1 MGANYDINCLYHV
14 YLGVKMKLNDEIIQ
28 SAEPKDKPYRLFD
41 GLGLY
46 IEVAPS
52 GTKAWRVK
60 YRFQGKEKRLSL
72 GIYPDISIELA
83 REKLAHEKEL
93 LANGIDPSEVRKKE
107 KSISQASTHQPVET
121 SADNVK
127 ENIKNESNQ
136 SVMEADAS
144 PETVNENLDH
154 SPHNND
160 LTDNS
165 SNEDHEIDG
174 NDDHS
179 IPDEILTSTSD
190 FFNDQVKTNK
200 PTNDSRHSQNQE
212 LETLEENEPSF
223 ERIIREWHL
232 TLTPEQDP
240 QRVIHLFEEHFI
252 FHLGS
257 LSIKDMNSEHFIDH
271 LTQYEARSKK
281 DLEAIEDLLNY
292 LPDIFLWAKSQ
303 GYQCKSINF
312 KYIANKFQKNQKLTH
327 SDSMQGKTM
336 AIALSFLSGLRAC
349 WNKSFVVVNSAIQ
362 NTRTTLKGIGKLGA
376 LKKWGHFNAVK
387 MIFSRLIKAF
397 VNLFMLF
404 SSIISII
411 YVYFFNLLK
420 KSTKVKLKPTF
431 STSGIFRSLKNLFA
445 SIQLNSL
452 NPKSM
457 ILGASNYFSS
467 HKKILIIV
475 LAIIAGLISSVV
487 MFEKP
492 SEGPKLQTN
501 DELLVQNPV
510 PANNSNDHIV
520 FSRNFGFNQNKIDL
534 KSDLEAKKIVEKI
547 NSENKPIQ
555 IVGYADARGSRL
567 YNLNLAHNRAV
578 EAYKSLISI
587 GLEAYLVDSIHASSP
602 LESATCL
609 EEQCLDFMKFEIIQI
624 K

>member
-1 MGANYDINCLYHV
+1 
-14 YLGVKMKLNDEIIQ
+14 MKLNDEMIQ

-93 LANGIDPSEVRKKE
+93 LANGIDPSEERKKE
-107 KSISQASTHQPVET
+107 KNTSQARTFQPDEALANN
-121 SADNVK
+121 SK
-127 ENIKNESNQ
+127 EKIKNESNQ
-136 SVMEADAS
+136 LVTDADALQ
-144 PETVNENLDH
+144 ETLNDNFNHASQSNDRVGDSSVKDNEID
-154 SPHNND
+154 SNND
-160 LTDNS
+160 
-165 SNEDHEIDG
+165 EINQD
-174 NDDHS
+174 
-179 IPDEILTSTSD
+179 LVTASTSD
-190 FFNDQVKTNK
+190 FFNDVVQTENPMTESSEISSNELKI
-200 PTNDSRHSQNQE
+200 QE
-212 LETLEENEPSF
+212 GNEPSF
-223 ERIIREWHL
+223 ERVVREWHL
-232 TLTPEQDP
+232 TLTSEQEPD
-240 QRVIHLFEEHFI
+240 RVIRLFEKHFI
-252 FHLGS
+252 PQLGR
-257 LSIKDMNSEHFIDH
+257 LSIKNMSSEHFVDH
-271 LTQYEARSKK
+271 LSQYAVLSKK
-281 DLEAIEDLLNY
+281 DSEELEVLLKY
-292 LPDIFLWAKSQ
+292 LPGLFVWAKTQ
-303 GYQCKSINF
+303 DYQCKSINF
-312 KYIANKFQKNQKLTH
+312 KYIANKFQKHQKLTH
-327 SDSMQGKTM
+327 SDSMQVKTM
-336 AIALSFLSGLRAC
+336 AKALSLLNGFRMLG
-349 WNKSFVVVNSAIQ
+349 NKSLVVIKLVVQ
-362 NTRTTLKGIGKLGA
+362 KTLSISKESTKLGA
-376 LKKWGHFNAVK
+376 LKNRGHFNIIK
-387 MIFSRLIKAF
+387 KILNRLLKAF
-397 VNLFMLF
+397 MNLFMLF
-404 SSIISII
+404 YSIISIT
-411 YVYFFNLLK
+411 YNNLFNLIK
-420 KSTKVKLKPTF
+420 KSPKVKLKPSF
-431 STSGIFRSLKNLFA
+431 PPKGIFSSLKNLFA

-457 ILGASNYFSS
+457 ILGASNYFAS

-475 LAIIAGLISSVV
+475 LAIMTGLITSFI

-492 SEGPKLQTN
+492 AEGPKLQTN
-501 DELLVQNPV
+501 DELVQSPV
-510 PANNSNDHIV
+510 PPNNSKDHMV

-534 KSDLEAKKIVEKI
+534 KSDLEAKKMVEKI

>member
-1 MGANYDINCLYHV
+1 MGANYDINCLYRV

-28 SAEPKDKPYRLFD
+28 VAEPKDKPYRLFD

-93 LANGIDPSEVRKKE
+93 LANGIDPSEERKKE
-107 KSISQASTHQPVET
+107 KSISQASTHQPIET
-121 SADNVK
+121 SADNLK

-136 SVMEADAS
+136 SAIDADAS
-144 PETVNENLDH
+144 QETVNDNLDH
-154 SPHNND
+154 SLQSND
-160 LTDNS
+160 HVEKS
-165 SNEDHEIDG
+165 PNEDHKIDR
-174 NDDHS
+174 NDNDS
-179 IPDEILTSTSD
+179 IPSD
-190 FFNDQVKTNK
+190 FFNDQVKTDK
-200 PTNDSRHSQNQE
+200 PTTDSSHLQSQE
-212 LETLEENEPSF
+212 LEILEENEPSF

-232 TLTPEQDP
+232 TLTSEKDP
-240 QRVIHLFEEHFI
+240 QRVIRLFEEHFI

-271 LTQYEARSKK
+271 LTQYEAGSKK
-281 DLEAIEDLLNY
+281 DSEAIEGLLNY

-327 SDSMQGKTM
+327 GDSVQGKTM
-336 AIALSFLSGLRAC
+336 AKALTLLRGLRAC
-349 WNKSFVVVNSAIQ
+349 WDKSLVIVNSIIQ
-362 NTRTTLKGIGKLGA
+362 NTRSKLKEIGKLGA
-376 LKKWGHFNAVK
+376 LKKWGHSNTGK
-387 MIFSRLIKAF
+387 IIFSRLIKAF

-411 YVYFFNLLK
+411 YVYFFNLIN
-420 KSTKVKLKPTF
+420 KSTKVKLKPSF
-431 STSGIFRSLKNLFA
+431 FVSGTFRSLKNLFT
-445 SIQLNSL
+445 SIQFNFL
-452 NPKSM
+452 NPKPM
-457 ILGASNYFSS
+457 ILGASNYFAS

-475 LAIIAGLISSVV
+475 LAIMGGLITSVV
-487 MFEKP
+487 IFEKP
-492 SEGPKLQTN
+492 SEGPKIETN
-501 DELLVQNPV
+501 DELMVQSPV
-510 PANNSNDHIV
+510 PTNNSKDHIV
-520 FSRNFGFNQNKIDL
+520 FSRKFGFNQNKIDL

-555 IVGYADARGSRL
+555 IIGYADARGSRL

-587 GLEAYLVDSIHASSP
+587 GLEVYLVDSIHASSP

>member
-1 MGANYDINCLYHV
+1 MGANYDINCLYRV

-28 SAEPKDKPYRLFD
+28 AAEPKDKPYRLFD

-93 LANGIDPSEVRKKE
+93 LANGIDPSEERKKE
-107 KSISQASTHQPVET
+107 KSISQASTHQPIET
-121 SADNVK
+121 SADNLK

-136 SVMEADAS
+136 SVIDADAS
-144 PETVNENLDH
+144 QETVNDNLDH
-154 SPHNND
+154 SLQSND
-160 LTDNS
+160 HVEKS
-165 SNEDHEIDG
+165 PNEDHKIDR
-174 NDDHS
+174 NDNDS
-179 IPDEILTSTSD
+179 IPSD
-190 FFNDQVKTNK
+190 FFNDQVKTDK
-200 PTNDSRHSQNQE
+200 PTTDSSHLQSQE
-212 LETLEENEPSF
+212 LEILEENEPSF

-232 TLTPEQDP
+232 TLTSEKDP
-240 QRVIHLFEEHFI
+240 QRVIRLFEEHFI

-271 LTQYEARSKK
+271 LTQYEAGSKK
-281 DLEAIEDLLNY
+281 DSEAIEDLLNY

-327 SDSMQGKTM
+327 GDSVQGKTM
-336 AIALSFLSGLRAC
+336 AKALTLLRGLRAC
-349 WNKSFVVVNSAIQ
+349 WDKSLVIVNSIIQ
-362 NTRTTLKGIGKLGA
+362 NTRSKLKEIGKLGA
-376 LKKWGHFNAVK
+376 LKKWGHYNVIK

-397 VNLFMLF
+397 INLFMLF
-404 SSIISII
+404 YSILSIS
-411 YVYFFNLLK
+411 YNYLFNLLK
-420 KSTKVKLKPTF
+420 KSIKLKLKPSF
-431 STSGIFRSLKNLFA
+431 SVNGNLHSIKNLFA
-445 SIQLNSL
+445 SVQFNSL
-452 NPKSM
+452 KPKLI
-457 ILGASNYFSS
+457 ILSASNYFVS

-475 LAIIAGLISSVV
+475 LAIMAGLIASIIF
-487 MFEKP
+487 FEKP
-492 SEGPKLQTN
+492 SEGPKLQIN
-501 DELLVQNPV
+501 NELLVQSPIT
-510 PANNSNDHIV
+510 ANKIMDYV
-520 FSRNFGFNQNKIDL
+520 LFSKNFEFNQNKIDL

-547 NSENKPIQ
+547 NSQNKPIY
-555 IVGYADARGSRL
+555 IVGYADARGSRI
-567 YNLNLAHNRAV
+567 YNLNLAHTRAM

-587 GLEAYLVDSIHASSP
+587 GLEAYLVESIYASSP
-602 LESATCL
+602 IQSSSCL
-609 EEQCLDFMKFEIIQI
+609 EEQCLDFMKFEIIQR

>member
-1 MGANYDINCLYHV
+1 MNIEFL
-14 YLGVKMKLNDEIIQ
+14 LGVKLKLDDEIIR

-52 GTKAWRVK
+52 GTKAWRLK

-83 REKLAHEKEL
+83 REKLAHEKGL
-93 LANGIDPSEVRKKE
+93 LANGIDPSEERKKE
-107 KSISQASTHQPVET
+107 KSISQASTHQSIET
-121 SADNVK
+121 SADNLK

-136 SVMEADAS
+136 SVIDADAS
-144 PETVNENLDH
+144 QETVNDNLDH
-154 SPHNND
+154 SLQSND
-160 LTDNS
+160 HVEKS
-165 SNEDHEIDG
+165 PNEDHKIDR
-174 NDDHS
+174 NDNDS
-179 IPDEILTSTSD
+179 IPSD
-190 FFNDQVKTNK
+190 FFNDQVKTDK
-200 PTNDSRHSQNQE
+200 PTIDSSHLQSQE
-212 LETLEENEPSF
+212 LEILEENEPSF

-232 TLTPEQDP
+232 TLTSEKDP
-240 QRVIHLFEEHFI
+240 QRVIRLFEEYFI

-271 LTQYEARSKK
+271 LTQYEALSKK
-281 DLEAIEDLLNY
+281 DSEAIEDLLSY

-327 SDSMQGKTM
+327 GDSVQGKTM
-336 AIALSFLSGLRAC
+336 AKALTLLRGLRAC
-349 WNKSFVVVNSAIQ
+349 WDKSLVIVNSIIQ
-362 NTRTTLKGIGKLGA
+362 NTRSKLKEIGKLGA
-376 LKKWGHFNAVK
+376 LKKWGHSNTGK
-387 MIFSRLIKAF
+387 IIFSRLIKAF

-411 YVYFFNLLK
+411 YVYFFNLIK
-420 KSTKVKLKPTF
+420 KSTKVKLKPSF
-431 STSGIFRSLKNLFA
+431 FVSGTFRSLKNLFT
-445 SIQLNSL
+445 SIQFNFL
-452 NPKSM
+452 NPKPM
-457 ILGASNYFSS
+457 ILGASNYFAS

-475 LAIIAGLISSVV
+475 LAIMGGLITSVV
-487 MFEKP
+487 IFEKP
-492 SEGPKLQTN
+492 AEGPKIETN
-501 DELLVQNPV
+501 DELMVQSPV
-510 PANNSNDHIV
+510 PTNNSKDHIV
-520 FSRNFGFNQNKIDL
+520 FSRKFGFNQNKIDL

-567 YNLNLAHNRAV
+567 YNLNLAHNRAM

-587 GLEAYLVDSIHASSP
+587 GLEAYLVDSIYASSP
-602 LESATCL
+602 LESASCL
-609 EEQCLDFMKFEIIQI
+609 EEQCLDFMKFDIIQI

>member
-1 MGANYDINCLYHV
+1 MIKCKQTSQRL
-14 YLGVKMKLNDEIIQ
+14 IQ
-28 SAEPKDKPYRLFD
+28 VIL
-41 GLGLY
+41 
-46 IEVAPS
+46 
-52 GTKAWRVK
+52 
-60 YRFQGKEKRLSL
+60 
-72 GIYPDISIELA
+72 
-83 REKLAHEKEL
+83 
-93 LANGIDPSEVRKKE
+93 
-107 KSISQASTHQPVET
+107 
-121 SADNVK
+121 
-127 ENIKNESNQ
+127 Q
-136 SVMEADAS
+136 S
-144 PETVNENLDH
+144 
-154 SPHNND
+154 
-160 LTDNS
+160 
-165 SNEDHEIDG
+165 
-174 NDDHS
+174 
-179 IPDEILTSTSD
+179 
-190 FFNDQVKTNK
+190 
-200 PTNDSRHSQNQE
+200 QE
-212 LETLEENEPSF
+212 LETLKENEPSF
-223 ERIIREWHL
+223 ERVIREWHL
-232 TLTPEQDP
+232 TLTAEQDP

-271 LTQYEARSKK
+271 LTQNEARSKK
-281 DLEAIEDLLNY
+281 DSEVIEDLLNY

-336 AIALSFLSGLRAC
+336 AIALTVLSGLRAC
-349 WNKSFVVVNSAIQ
+349 WNKSFVVVNSIIQ
-362 NTRTTLKGIGKLGA
+362 NTRSTLKEISRLGA
-376 LKKWGHFNAVK
+376 FKKWGHFNAVK

-404 SSIISII
+404 YSIISIT
-411 YVYFFNLLK
+411 YNYLFNLLK
-420 KSTKVKLKPTF
+420 KTTKVKLKPSF
-431 STSGIFRSLKNLFA
+431 SVNYIFSSLKNLFT

-457 ILGASNYFSS
+457 ILGPSNYFYS

-475 LAIIAGLISSVV
+475 LAIITGLISSVV

-492 SEGPKLQTN
+492 AESPKLQTN
-501 DELLVQNPV
+501 DELLVQSPV
-510 PANNSNDHIV
+510 PANNNHIV

-534 KSDLEAKKIVEKI
+534 KSDLEAKKIVETI

-555 IVGYADARGSRL
+555 IVGYADARGSKL

-609 EEQCLDFMKFEIIQI
+609 EEKCLDFMKFEIIQI

>member
-1 MGANYDINCLYHV
+1 MNIEFL
-14 YLGVKMKLNDEIIQ
+14 LGVKLKLDDEIIR

-52 GTKAWRVK
+52 GTKAWRLK

-83 REKLAHEKEL
+83 REKLAHEKGL
-93 LANGIDPSEVRKKE
+93 LANGIDPSEERKKE
-107 KSISQASTHQPVET
+107 KSISQASTHQSIET
-121 SADNVK
+121 SADNLK

-136 SVMEADAS
+136 SVIDADAS
-144 PETVNENLDH
+144 QETVNDNLDH
-154 SPHNND
+154 SLQSND
-160 LTDNS
+160 HVEKS
-165 SNEDHEIDG
+165 PNEDHKIDR
-174 NDDHS
+174 NDNDS
-179 IPDEILTSTSD
+179 IPSD
-190 FFNDQVKTNK
+190 FFNDQVKTDK
-200 PTNDSRHSQNQE
+200 PTTDSSHLQSQE
-212 LETLEENEPSF
+212 LEILEENEPSF

-232 TLTPEQDP
+232 TLTSEKDP
-240 QRVIHLFEEHFI
+240 QRVIRLFEEYFI

-271 LTQYEARSKK
+271 LTQYEALSKK
-281 DLEAIEDLLNY
+281 DSEAIEDLLSY

-327 SDSMQGKTM
+327 GDSVQGKTM
-336 AIALSFLSGLRAC
+336 AKALTLLRGLRAC
-349 WNKSFVVVNSAIQ
+349 WDKSLVIVNSIIQ
-362 NTRTTLKGIGKLGA
+362 NTRSKLKEIGKLGA
-376 LKKWGHFNAVK
+376 LKKWGHSNTGK
-387 MIFSRLIKAF
+387 IIFSRLIKAF

-411 YVYFFNLLK
+411 YVYFFNLIK
-420 KSTKVKLKPTF
+420 KSTKVKLKPSF
-431 STSGIFRSLKNLFA
+431 FVSGTFRSLKNLFT
-445 SIQLNSL
+445 SIQFNFL
-452 NPKSM
+452 NPKPM
-457 ILGASNYFSS
+457 ILGASNYFAS

-475 LAIIAGLISSVV
+475 LAIMGGLITSVV
-487 MFEKP
+487 IFEKP
-492 SEGPKLQTN
+492 AEGPKIETN
-501 DELLVQNPV
+501 DELMVQSPV
-510 PANNSNDHIV
+510 PTNNSKDHIV
-520 FSRNFGFNQNKIDL
+520 FSRKFGFNQNKIDL

-567 YNLNLAHNRAV
+567 YNLNLAHNRAM

-587 GLEAYLVDSIHASSP
+587 GLEAYLVDSIYASSP
-602 LESATCL
+602 LESASCL
-609 EEQCLDFMKFEIIQI
+609 EEQCLDFMKFDIIQI

>member
-1 MGANYDINCLYHV
+1 MGANYDIKCLYHV

-83 REKLAHEKEL
+83 REKLAYEKEL
-93 LANGIDPSEVRKKE
+93 LANGIDPSEERKKE
-107 KSISQASTHQPVET
+107 KSIGQVSAHQPVET

-136 SVMEADAS
+136 SVMKADS
-144 PETVNENLDH
+144 STETVNENLNH
-154 SPHNND
+154 SPHNNNHA
-160 LTDNS
+160 DNS
-165 SNEDHEIDG
+165 SNDGDEIDG
-174 NDDHS
+174 SDDNL
-179 IPDEILTSTSD
+179 IPDEIPTSTSD
-190 FFNDQVKTNK
+190 FFNDQVQTDK
-200 PTNDSRHSQNQE
+200 PTTDSSHLQSQE

-223 ERIIREWHL
+223 ERVIREWHL
-232 TLTPEQDP
+232 TLTPEKDP

-271 LTQYEARSKK
+271 LTQNEARSKK
-281 DLEAIEDLLNY
+281 DSEAIEDLLNY

-336 AIALSFLSGLRAC
+336 AIALTVLSGLRAC
-349 WNKSFVVVNSAIQ
+349 WNKSFVVVNSIIQ
-362 NTRTTLKGIGKLGA
+362 NTRSTLKEISRLGA
-376 LKKWGHFNAVK
+376 FKKWGHFNVVK

-404 SSIISII
+404 YSIISIT
-411 YVYFFNLLK
+411 YNYLFNLLK
-420 KSTKVKLKPTF
+420 KTTKVKLKPSF
-431 STSGIFRSLKNLFA
+431 SVNYIFRSLKNRFT

-475 LAIIAGLISSVV
+475 LAIIAGLITSVV

-492 SEGPKLQTN
+492 AESPKLQTN
-501 DELLVQNPV
+501 DELLVQSPV
-510 PANNSNDHIV
+510 PVNNSNDHIV

-534 KSDLEAKKIVEKI
+534 KSDLEAKKIVETI

-555 IVGYADARGSRL
+555 IIGYADARGSRL
-567 YNLNLAHNRAV
+567 YNLNLAHNRAM

-609 EEQCLDFMKFEIIQI
+609 EEQCLDFMKFEIIHL